1 MNQQNIK
8 KLLDV
13 LNRIAKALEKSPL
26 TINVEAGGTVKVEPI
41 EKTIKDENGKSKKK
55 IKTSRKKLSKDV
67 EDILSRY
74 LHQMDEIIFELEN
87 SCL

>member
-1 MNQQNIK
+1 
-8 KLLDV
+8 
-13 LNRIAKALEKSPL
+13 LEKSPL